1 MKVIAF
7 LLFIFLLVALQG
19 TLLENISLK
28 GIKPDLLFILS
39 YGIGLYKGEMNGLF
53 WGGFVGLMMDSST
66 GILLGPNLTSKA
78 TVGFLSGYFKRKVFR
93 MTVTVSLIFLFI
105 LSILDGIM
113 NFISINIFIGTTP
126 FFKSFLS
133 IILPQALYNTLFGV
147 IIWALFERF
156 KIRDVREPAR
166 E

>member
-1 MKVIAF
+1 MKVIVF

-19 TLLENISLK
+19 TLLENLSFK

-53 WGGFVGLMMDSST
+53 WGGFIGLMMDNST

-78 TVGFLSGYFKRKVFR
+78 TVGFLSGYLKGKVFR

-105 LSILDGIM
+105 LSLLDGIL
-113 NFISINIFIGTTP
+113 NFISINIFIGAPP

-156 KIRDVREPAR
+156 KIKDVREPAR